1 MERKSTYIGSEEEKS
16 NDMGSEEQLNND
28 TGSELKKITDIESEE
43 KPKSLK
49 IIGTAHVS
57 SKSIEEVKETILEMQ
72 PDVVAVELDWN
83 RYNNLKNEASGQQTE
98 KEFNIREII
107 KSDQLT
113 MFLVSGFLSYMQ
125 KKIGED
131 VGVKPGA
138 EMMAAIE
145 AAEEVGAKVAL
156 IDRDIQITLKR
167 ALNQMSFW
175 EKMKFAYGLIASFFT
190 SDEELEDIEKIKEG
204 DTLAEVMEYFQD
216 MSPKAYHVLVDER
229 DAYMAR
235 MLLDIPKGQVVAVV
249 GAGHQSGIKEYMDHP
264 EKIPLIMEL
273 LKIEKS
279 RVSVTKVLV
288 FTIPAIFIVIF
299 LLAFLNGVNINQS
312 LLYFVLLTGGL
323 GCVGSLAAGS
333 KIYSALTAFV
343 VAPITSIHPLL
354 AAGWFAG
361 IVEAK
366 LRKVSVEDLAELP
379 KCEGFRDLWNNNLF
393 RVLLVVVGA
402 NIGTSIGTF
411 LAIPNVLWPLISKLM
426 GY

>member
-1 MERKSTYIGSEEEKS
+1 ME
-16 NDMGSEEQLNND
+16 
-28 TGSELKKITDIESEE
+28 SELE
-43 KPKSLK
+43 KTKSLK

-57 SKSIEEVKETILEMQ
+57 SKSIEEVKETILETK
-72 PDVVAVELDWN
+72 PNVVAVELDLN
-83 RYNNLKNEASGQQTE
+83 RYHNLKNESEGQE
-98 KEFNIREII
+98 SEREFNIREII

-113 MFLVSGFLSYMQ
+113 MFLVSSFLSYMQ
-125 KKIGED
+125 KKIGDD

-138 EMMAAIE
+138 EMMAAIQ
-145 AAEEVGAKVAL
+145 AAEEVGANIAL

-204 DTLAEVMEYFQD
+204 DTLAEVMDYFKD
-216 MSPKAYHVLVDER
+216 MSPRAYQVLVDER

-235 MLLDIPKGQVVAVV
+235 MLLDIPDRQVVAVV

-264 EKIPLIMEL
+264 EKIPPVTEL
-273 LKIEKS
+273 LKLEKS
-279 RVSVTKVLV
+279 RVSISKVLV
-288 FTIPAIFIVIF
+288 FAIPAVFVIIF
-299 LLAFLNGVNINQS
+299 LLAFLNGINVNSS

-333 KIYSALTAFV
+333 KIYSALTAFA
-343 VAPITSIHPLL
+343 VAPVTSIHPLL

-366 LRKVSVEDLAELP
+366 LRKVSMEDLAELP
-379 KCEGFRDLWNNNLF
+379 KCEGFRDLWGNRLF

>member
-1 MERKSTYIGSEEEKS
+1 ME
-16 NDMGSEEQLNND
+16 
-28 TGSELKKITDIESEE
+28 SELENVELEKI
-43 KPKSLK
+43 KSLK

-57 SKSIEEVKETILEMQ
+57 SKSIEEVKETILETR
-72 PDVVAVELDWN
+72 PDVVAVELDLN
-83 RYNNLKNEASGQQTE
+83 RYHNLKNESEGQE
-98 KEFNIREII
+98 SEREFNIREII

-125 KKIGED
+125 KKVGED

-138 EMMAAIE
+138 EMIAAIE
-145 AAEEVGAKVAL
+145 AAEEVGANLAL

-175 EKMKFAYGLIASFFT
+175 EKMKFAYGLLASFFT

-204 DTLAEVMEYFQD
+204 DTLAEVMEYFKD
-216 MSPKAYHVLVDER
+216 MSPQAYRVLVDER

-235 MLLDIPKGQVVAVV
+235 MLLDIPEGKVVAVV
-249 GAGHQSGIKEYMDHP
+249 GAGHQNGIKEYMDNP
-264 EKIPLIMEL
+264 EKIPPITEL
-273 LKIEKS
+273 LKLEKS
-279 RVSVTKVLV
+279 RVSISKIIL
-288 FTIPAIFIVIF
+288 FAIPALFVVIF
-299 LLAFLNGVNINQS
+299 LLAFINGVNINSS
-312 LLYFVLLTGGL
+312 LLNFVLLTGGL
-323 GCVGSLAAGS
+323 GCIGSLLAGS
-333 KIYSALTAFV
+333 KVYSALTAFV
-343 VAPITSIHPLL
+343 VAPVTSIHPLL

-379 KCEGFRDLWNNNLF
+379 KCEGLRDLWGNKLF

>member
-1 MERKSTYIGSEEEKS
+1 ME
-16 NDMGSEEQLNND
+16 
-28 TGSELKKITDIESEE
+28 SELE
-43 KPKSLK
+43 KPKSIK

-57 SKSIEEVKETILEMQ
+57 SKSIEEVEQTILEMK
-72 PDVVAVELDWN
+72 PDVVAVELDLN
-83 RYNNLKNEASGQQTE
+83 RYHNLKNEVAGKESE

-113 MFLVSGFLSYMQ
+113 MFLVSSFLSYMQ

-145 AAEEVGAKVAL
+145 AAEEVGANVAL
-156 IDRDIQITLKR
+156 IDRDIQITFKR
-167 ALNQMSFW
+167 ALNKMSFW

-204 DTLAEVMEYFQD
+204 DTLAEVMGYFKE
-216 MSPKAYHVLVDER
+216 MSPQAYHVLVDER
-229 DAYMAR
+229 DAYMAQ
-235 MLLDIPKGQVVAVV
+235 MLLDIPEGQIVAVV
-249 GAGHQSGIKEYMDHP
+249 GAGHQSGIKEYMDHS
-264 EKIPLIMEL
+264 EKIPPVNEL
-273 LKIEKS
+273 LKIDKS
-279 RVSVTKVLV
+279 NVSISKVIV
-288 FTIPAIFIVIF
+288 FAIPAVFVIIF
-299 LLAFLNGVNINQS
+299 LLAFLNGINVNSSI
-312 LLYFVLLTGGL
+312 LYFVLLTGGL
-323 GCVGSLAAGS
+323 GCIGSLAAGS
-333 KIYSALTAFV
+333 KVYSALTAFV

-366 LRKVSVEDLAELP
+366 YRMVSMEDLAELP
-379 KCEGFRDLWNNNLF
+379 KCEGLRDLWGNKLF

>member
-1 MERKSTYIGSEEEKS
+1 MESERKSKDMESEE
-16 NDMGSEEQLNND
+16 
-28 TGSELKKITDIESEE
+28 KKIDNIESEE

-235 MLLDIPKGQVVAVV
+235 MLLDIPEGQVVAVV
-249 GAGHQSGIKEYMDHP
+249 GAGHQNGIKEYMDHP

-273 LKIEKS
+273 LKIDKS

-288 FTIPAIFIVIF
+288 FAIPAIFIVIF

-323 GCVGSLAAGS
+323 GCIGSLAAGS

-366 LRKVSVEDLAELP
+366 LRKVSMEDLAELP
-379 KCEGFRDLWNNNLF
+379 KCEGIQDLWNNKLF

-411 LAIPNVLWPLISKLM
+411 IAIPNVLWPLVSKLM

>member
-1 MERKSTYIGSEEEKS
+1 ME
-16 NDMGSEEQLNND
+16 
-28 TGSELKKITDIESEE
+28 SELENVELEKI
-43 KPKSLK
+43 KSLK

-57 SKSIEEVKETILEMQ
+57 SKSIEEVKETILETR
-72 PDVVAVELDWN
+72 PDVVAVELDLN
-83 RYNNLKNEASGQQTE
+83 RYHNLKNESEGQE
-98 KEFNIREII
+98 SEREFNIREII

-125 KKIGED
+125 KKVGED

-138 EMMAAIE
+138 EMIAAIE
-145 AAEEVGAKVAL
+145 AAEEVGANLAL

-175 EKMKFAYGLIASFFT
+175 EKMKFAYGLLASFFT

-204 DTLAEVMEYFQD
+204 DTLAEVMEYFKD
-216 MSPKAYHVLVDER
+216 MSPQAYRVLVDER

-235 MLLDIPKGQVVAVV
+235 MLLDIPEGKVVAVV
-249 GAGHQSGIKEYMDHP
+249 GAGHQNGIKEYMDNP
-264 EKIPLIMEL
+264 EKIPPITEL
-273 LKIEKS
+273 LKLEKS
-279 RVSVTKVLV
+279 RVSISKIIL
-288 FTIPAIFIVIF
+288 FAIPALFVVIF
-299 LLAFLNGVNINQS
+299 LLAFINGVNINSS
-312 LLYFVLLTGGL
+312 LLNFVLLTGGL
-323 GCVGSLAAGS
+323 GCIGSLLAGS
-333 KIYSALTAFV
+333 KVYSALTAFV
-343 VAPITSIHPLL
+343 VAPVTSIHPLL

-366 LRKVSVEDLAELP
+366 LRKVSMEDLAELP
-379 KCEGFRDLWNNNLF
+379 KCEGLRDLWGNKLF